1 MEEEKYK
8 MNNQV
13 QDTHK
18 RFCTLVVH
26 VLCLPLVL
34 SSSKWD
40 GLASLC
46 DCDTLVNFRTKDDLG
61 DQESTLRLLGTQHL

>member
-1 MEEEKYK
+1 MDE
-8 MNNQV
+8 V

-34 SSSKWD
+34 SSSKWH

-46 DCDTLVNFRTKDDLG
+46 DCDTLVNIRTKDDLG
-61 DQESTLRLLGTQHL
+61 DRESTLLLLCTQHL